1 MGFVARIKDGLKNVT
16 CNDIGPINDQEMDA
30 LSLHRLFFIPCSLFP
45 VNIRNNNSNKNKFHI
60 SLWYGGEVRHAYLY
74 FLGYLFSLQDLFQYN
89 IIPCSKR
96 KMARIIKWLSK

>member
-1 MGFVARIKDGLKNVT
+1 MGFAARIKDGLKNVT
-16 CNDIGPINDQEMDA
+16 CNDIGPINYQEMDA
-30 LSLHRLFFIPCSLFP
+30 LSLHRLFFISCSLFP

-74 FLGYLFSLQDLFQYN
+74 FLGYLFSLQYLFQYN

-96 KMARIIKWLSK
+96 KMARIVRWLSK